1 MRQAVKGVARA
12 PIGFWRGFGYAF
24 KGLGFVFGKHPEL
37 ARIWIFPIFLTFLAF
52 IGAVWGAWE
61 LQDDLV
67 NLIWEDPTGDGFLDS
82 AGRVAHGFLELIAFL
97 MLLVTSFFVVLGL
110 STVLA
115 APFNDALSEEV
126 EHLTTGRKG
135 PPFSWLALL
144 RDVVR
149 TVALELVK
157 FFLWAGVMIPLF
169 VMSFAL
175 PVAGQI
181 LYSVVGYLF
190 TSLYFAIDYID
201 WPAARRNK
209 ALSYRSKVLTERFA
223 ACFGF
228 GSGVFLLL
236 WVPFLNL
243 FFMPAAV
250 AGGTLLFLDL
260 EGQGPGATALA
271 LQGAQ
276 GAPGPGGGGGAG

>member
-1 MRQAVKGVARA
+1 MRQAMKGVARA

-67 NLIWEDPTGDGFLDS
+67 NLIWEDPTGDGFWDS
-82 AGRVAHGFLELIAFL
+82 AGRFAHGFLELIAFL
-97 MLLVTSFFVVLGL
+97 MLLVTSFFAVLGL

-126 EHLTTGRKG
+126 EHLATGRKG
-135 PPFSWLALL
+135 PPFSWVAFI
-144 RDVVR
+144 RDIVR
-149 TVALELVK
+149 TVALEIIK
-157 FFLWAGVMIPLF
+157 FMIWAAIMIPLF
-169 VMSFAL
+169 IASFGL
-175 PVAGQI
+175 PVFGQI
-181 LYSVVGYLF
+181 LYSVVGYFF

-209 ALSYRSKVLTERFA
+209 ALSYRTKVLSERFA

-228 GSGVFLLL
+228 GSGVFILL

-260 EGQGPGATALA
+260 EGEGPGAAKLA
-271 LQGAQ
+271 LG
-276 GAPGPGGGGGAG
+276 GVPGGPGSGIGGA

>member
-1 MRQAVKGVARA
+1 MRQAAKGVVRA

-67 NLIWEDPTGDGFLDS
+67 DLIWEDPTGDGFWDS
-82 AGRVAHGFLELIAFL
+82 AGRVAHGFLEIIAFL

-126 EHLTTGRKG
+126 EHLQTGRKG
-135 PPFSWLALL
+135 PPFSMLTLL
-144 RDVVR
+144 RDTVR
-149 TVALELVK
+149 TVLLESTK
-157 FFLWAGVMIPLF
+157 FLIWAAIMIPLF
-169 VMSFAL
+169 VMSFGL
-175 PVAGQI
+175 PGIGQI

-209 ALSYRSKVLTERFA
+209 ALSYRTKVLSERFA

-228 GSGVFLLL
+228 GSGVFILL

-260 EGQGPGATALA
+260 EGEGPGATKLA
-271 LQGAQ
+271 LQGVQSGPAP
-276 GAPGPGGGGGAG
+276 GAPPRA

>member
-1 MRQAVKGVARA
+1 MRQVMKDVARA

-52 IGAVWGAWE
+52 VGAVWGAWE

-67 NLIWEDPTGDGFLDS
+67 NLLWEDPTGDGFWDS
-82 AGRVAHGFLELIAFL
+82 AGRVAHGFLEIIAFL
-97 MLLVTSFFVVLGL
+97 MLLVTSFFAVLGM

-126 EHLTTGRKG
+126 EHLVTGRKG
-135 PPFSWLALL
+135 PPFSMVALL
-144 RDVVR
+144 RDIVR
-149 TVALELVK
+149 TVALEVTK
-157 FFLWAGVMIPLF
+157 FLIWAAIMIPLF
-169 VMSFAL
+169 VASFGL
-175 PVAGQI
+175 PVVGTI
-181 LYSVVGYLF
+181 LYSVIGYFF

-209 ALSYRSKVLTERFA
+209 ALSYRTKVLSERFA

-228 GSGVFLLL
+228 GSGVFILL

-260 EGQGPGATALA
+260 EGEGPNAAKLALGRVPGGPGS
-271 LQGAQ
+271 GI
-276 GAPGPGGGGGAG
+276 GGVG

>member
-1 MRQAVKGVARA
+1 M
-12 PIGFWRGFGYAF
+12 
-24 KGLGFVFGKHPEL
+24 
-37 ARIWIFPIFLTFLAF
+37 
-52 IGAVWGAWE
+52 
-61 LQDDLV
+61 
-67 NLIWEDPTGDGFLDS
+67 NLIWEDPTGDGFWDS

-126 EHLTTGRKG
+126 EHLATGRKG
-135 PPFSWLALL
+135 PPFSWGALA

-169 VMSFAL
+169 LMSFAL
-175 PVAGQI
+175 PVVGQI

-228 GSGVFLLL
+228 GSGVFILL

-260 EGQGPGATALA
+260 EGQGPGATKLA
-271 LQGAQ
+271 LGGAA
-276 GAPGPGGGGGAG
+276 GGPGSGLDGPAD